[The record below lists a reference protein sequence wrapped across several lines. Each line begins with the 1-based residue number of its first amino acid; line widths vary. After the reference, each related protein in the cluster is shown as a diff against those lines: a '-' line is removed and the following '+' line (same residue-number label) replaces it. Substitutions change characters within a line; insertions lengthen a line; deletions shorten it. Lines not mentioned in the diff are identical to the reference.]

1 MLTAPFKSVVQTIAL
16 LPDALRPGVFAA
28 LVVLVLWF
36 VFVQRGLPSLWHA
49 LCRLVARLV
58 DALVGLLLLPDYM
71 LASARHRRRDP
82 LSSGQLAAGQ
92 VAERLLDSLASLYE
106 RHVVDAMSWRKPPWK
121 TCVAIV
127 VACAGLWVA
136 MDRLPV
142 TNDAKR
148 SLADTF
154 EGWREVEAWAD
165 VDSARRAK
173 AGMPPL
179 PRPVVAGVQRG
190 QRVLAIALR
199 CPYPRPC
206 RGQLALRT
214 SAGAQAL
221 ARPIRVGSRRRK
233 TVRVAVPRG
242 RPYLTRRVRV
252 SVVRGRR

>member
-49 LCRLVARLV
+49 LCRGTARLL
-58 DALVGLLLLPDYM
+58 DALVGLLLLPDYL
-71 LASARHRRRDP
+71 LAGARHRRRDP
-82 LSSGQLAAGQ
+82 LSPWQLAAGQ
-92 VAERLLDSLASLYE
+92 VAERLLDFLAALYE

-121 TCVAIV
+121 TCVAV
-127 VACAGLWVA
+127 VVVCAGAWVT

-142 TNDAKR
+142 TNEAKR

-165 VDSARRAK
+165 VDSDRRAK

-179 PRPVVAGVQRG
+179 PRPVVAQVQRG
-190 QRVLAIALR
+190 RGTLAVALR

-206 RGQLALRT
+206 RGRMTLRT
-214 SAGAQAL
+214 PAGARAL
-221 ARPIRVGSRRRK
+221 ARPVRVGSRRRK
-233 TVRVAVPRG
+233 TVRVVMPHG
-242 RPYLTRRVRV
+242 RSDMTRRVRV
-252 SVVRGRR
+252 SVVGGRR